1 MSLLAE
7 VSNSKGMSTIC
18 SQAAE
23 AFRFDLVVVAAAKA
37 GIMLVTMMLV
47 NLNHSTS
54 SCLARSSA
62 TGR

>member
-23 AFRFDLVVVAAAKA
+23 AVCVF
-37 GIMLVTMMLV
+37 G
-47 NLNHSTS
+47 NS
-54 SCLARSSA
+54 SSESQCHASYDDVSE
-62 TGR
+62 TEPFYE